1 MAARN
6 ISRRKSRNI
15 LTVFAIV
22 LGTALL
28 VGVNIATTSAM
39 AEFQR
44 YLNSFW
50 GETDMFVRYVGNAP
64 FSEGNVTTVREASEM
79 IENVTARVGSW
90 SMPPPAMVFINND
103 TKNVAGIVGI
113 TEDDF
118 EYAKYNI
125 TGSRNVNGQNVVIG
139 NKIAEKYGVKVN
151 D

>member
-15 LTVFAIV
+15 LTVLAIV

-79 IENVTARVGSW
+79 IENVAARVGSW
-90 SMPPPAMVFINND
+90 SMPPPATVFVNND
-103 TKNVAGIVGI
+103 TKQIAGIVGI

-118 EYAKYNI
+118 EYPRYNI
-125 TGSRNVNGQNVVIG
+125 TGSLLRQQLPLTFS
-139 NKIAEKYGVKVN
+139 
-151 D
+151 